1 MDYICTPSCNVT
13 FATGEI
19 TKMFDITI
27 INSNTFEGLE
37 HFSVAFTSP
46 GYIIIGNPS
55 EAVILIVDIDGEC
68 MLKHT
73 IITGRCM
80 YKCFTV
86 IDFWAKAIV
95 YTDKL

>member
-19 TKMFDITI
+19 TEMFDITI

-37 HFSVAFTSP
+37 HFSVTFTTP
-46 GYIIIGNPS
+46 GSYIIIGNPS
-55 EAVILIVDIDGEC
+55 EAVILIVDIDGKC
-68 MLKHT
+68 MPKHT
-73 IITGRCM
+73 ITTRRCK

-86 IDFWAKAIV
+86 ND
-95 YTDKL
+95 